1 MAVLPRPAGALVAGR
16 SREVRGGS
24 GTTAEDQDQDQD
36 QDHQAVRG
44 ERPQEHGDDEDEEVD
59 DQVPLEQNQPGD
71 VQEGDE
77 LQDLAPRRV
86 GRRNRAA
93 ASALATPRPFN
104 GSDET
109 R

>member
-1 MAVLPRPAGALVAGR
+1 MIVAVLPRPAGALVAGR

-24 GTTAEDQDQDQD
+24 GTTAEDQDQD
-36 QDHQAVRG
+36 HQAVRG
-44 ERPQEHGDDEDEEVD
+44 ERQQEHGDDEDEEVD